1 MKNLPLV
8 IFAIIAS
15 LASCDQSS
23 ADKTCA
29 APSCLNEKINQFKTN
44 PQSIALLATQ
54 IKGECI
60 YWFSTEAPLAD
71 GTDEVLNQKCE
82 TVCQIGGMRPN
93 SYQCLGVNNITE
105 LKFDTLWHR

>member
-1 MKNLPLV
+1 MKNLPLFL
-8 IFAIIAS
+8 FAISAF
-15 LASCDQSS
+15 LTSCDQPT
-23 ADKTCA
+23 ADKTCPA
-29 APSCLNEKINQFKTN
+29 TSCLNEKIDQFKTN

-54 IKGECI
+54 IKGECV

-82 TVCQIGGMRPN
+82 TVCQIGGMRAN

>member
-1 MKNLPLV
+1 MKNFRLV
-8 IFAIIAS
+8 IFAIIALS
-15 LASCDQSS
+15 ASCDQSS
-23 ADKTCA
+23 SDKACT
-29 APSCLNEKINQFKTN
+29 APSCLKEKINQFKTN
-44 PQSIALLATQ
+44 TQSIALLSTR
-54 IKGECI
+54 INGECV
-60 YWFSTEAPLAD
+60 YWFSTEAPFAD